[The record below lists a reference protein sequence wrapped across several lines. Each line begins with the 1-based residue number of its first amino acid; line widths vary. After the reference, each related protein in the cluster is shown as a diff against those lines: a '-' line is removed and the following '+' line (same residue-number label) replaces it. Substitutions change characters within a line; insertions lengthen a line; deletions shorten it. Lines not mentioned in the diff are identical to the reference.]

1 MKGAT
6 WLNIVAGMTT
16 GMGNGSVFTLA
27 FMLNLGRGGFQEWG
41 GWGMDAYW
49 PITYCGFSHTIMILF
64 GIAFVIL
71 MGYTLKLH
79 AVLEGQPE

>member
-6 WLNIVAGMTT
+6 WLNIVVGMTT

-49 PITYCGFSHTIMILF
+49 PVTYQGFSDFMMILF

-71 MGYTLKLH
+71 MGYTLKQH
-79 AVLEGQPE
+79 AVLEGQEA